1 MNKLDKID
9 NIFVVVVIYTTI
21 ASFFIT
27 PAFIYSLFQKWYIV
41 KGFKVIEG
49 ATTDDW
55 TWEACLYNLNKKVL
69 DGMIEVQAEA
79 DYLFHKNDYGQVLGK
94 MLNNKVETAYNMIIS
109 GKSFN
114 IPQYIKDA
122 IEWLRK

>member
-9 NIFVVVVIYTTI
+9 NIFVVVASYTMI

-49 ATTDDW
+49 ATSITTSFHSVW
-55 TWEACLYNLNKKVL
+55 GFNTSKLIITILFGIVALILGSFALWRIYYVRRIKK
-69 DGMIEVQAEA
+69 
-79 DYLFHKNDYGQVLGK
+79 
-94 MLNNKVETAYNMIIS
+94 
-109 GKSFN
+109 
-114 IPQYIKDA
+114 
-122 IEWLRK
+122 